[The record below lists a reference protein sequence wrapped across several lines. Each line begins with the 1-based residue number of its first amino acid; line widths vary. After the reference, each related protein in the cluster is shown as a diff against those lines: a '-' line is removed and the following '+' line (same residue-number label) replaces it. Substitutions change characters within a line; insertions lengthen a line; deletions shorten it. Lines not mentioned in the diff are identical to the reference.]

1 MLPKV
6 HGEFRVVADPTLR
19 FTPSGMAVAEFRVV
33 ADKKKKDD
41 SGEWVDDKVCWLTV
55 VCFKKVA
62 ENVAESVTKG
72 GPPITVTGN
81 LQTETWEKDGE
92 KRQSY
97 KLVADYVGVSLAFNP
112 AKSMDGERTA
122 GVSRSTGTAEDD
134 PFASPAPA
142 AGQDEPPF

>member
-62 ENVAESVTKG
+62 ENVAESVQHRSLV
-72 GPPITVTGN
+72 TVTGN